1 MLAVLRLKIKPGLPF
16 SVDGSLSFFHLGSQT
31 IPEQELFPNGFLREN
46 QGKGNNFLV
55 LVSVAYTLVAETGKM
70 TIRYSEYL
78 LIVFLLLEL
87 TVMSP

>member
-1 MLAVLRLKIKPGLPF
+1 MGPYPSSTWEVRLFLNKN
-16 SVDGSLSFFHLGSQT
+16 FFLMA
-31 IPEQELFPNGFLREN
+31 F